1 MQCAPGATALP
12 TSLRRRATYA
22 ILRYQGVLVA
32 DLLIRNIPADDLDL
46 IDEQARQLGLSR
58 TEYLRRRLH
67 QIAHG
72 GQGTVTVADFQRLAD
87 LLPDLTDPQVMDDAW
102 S

>member
-1 MQCAPGATALP
+1 M
-12 TSLRRRATYA
+12 
-22 ILRYQGVLVA
+22 A
-32 DLLIRNIPADDLDL
+32 DLLIHNIPADDLDL